1 MIRSIKKIASLWHLI
16 KVDVIM
22 LCYKYFGGL
31 NTMQFHFVNHFG
43 SNILLQFSRGATVNL
58 GKHLGIRNDVT
69 LSVRK
74 GAILSIGDKVFI
86 NKSCI
91 FVAHN
96 LISIGARTKFGPNVS
111 IFDHD
116 YDYKVPGGVSS
127 NVFKTDSVEI
137 GEDCWIG
144 TGAIILKGTKIGNRC
159 VIAAGTVVKGKYPD
173 NSLILQKRMTEIK
186 TIPYTC

>member
-1 MIRSIKKIASLWHLI
+1 MIGIVNKMTALWHLL
-16 KVDVIM
+16 KVDVIL

-31 NTMQFHFVNHFG
+31 RTMQFHLVNHFG
-43 SNILLQFSRGATVNL
+43 SNITLLFSRGAVVRL
-58 GKHLGIRNDVT
+58 GRHIGLRNNVS
-69 LSVRK
+69 LSVRS
-74 GAILSIGDKVFI
+74 GATLSLSDKVFV
-86 NKSCI
+86 NKGCI
-91 FVAHN
+91 IVAHDS
-96 LISIGARTKFGPNVS
+96 ISIGARTKLGPNVS

-116 YDYKVPGGVSS
+116 YDYKVPSGVSS

-144 TGAIILKGTKIGNRC
+144 TGSIILRGTKIGDRC
-159 VIAAGTVVKGKYPD
+159 VIAAGTVVKGTYPN